1 MNLPAGLFT
10 GLPKRRQGRLP
21 VLIILVDDLSAV
33 APIHHMINRTRIMA

>member
-10 GLPKRRQGRLP
+10 GLSQRRQERPPIL
-21 VLIILVDDLSAV
+21 VILVDDFSAV